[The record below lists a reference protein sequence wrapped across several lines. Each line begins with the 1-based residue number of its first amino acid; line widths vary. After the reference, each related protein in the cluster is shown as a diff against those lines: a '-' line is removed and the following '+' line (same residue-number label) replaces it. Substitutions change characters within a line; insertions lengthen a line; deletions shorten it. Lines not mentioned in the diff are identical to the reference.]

1 MAIRVIDDSKLQD
14 IAVAIQG
21 KDSGGTMTVDEMP
34 TRIANI
40 PSGGTLIPKTIT
52 QNGVYNASSD
62 NADGYDV
69 VTVDVPEKNT
79 LDDYFANTL
88 EVADISSA
96 TSITDGFFRNKSSLI
111 NVIMPN
117 VTRIDN
123 SAFRSCTNLAL
134 TVLPDGVTSIGAS
147 AFDGC
152 KNLALTVLP
161 DGITSIGNN
170 AFYGCTNLALTV
182 LPDGITSIGNSA
194 FYGCTNLALT
204 SLPSGVTSIG
214 DYAVNGCTNLALTVL
229 PDGITSIGGNAFS
242 GCINLALTSLPS
254 GVTSIGKSAFYN
266 CTSIPYLDFS
276 VFTQI
281 PTVWSTSFA
290 NTSFPFYFRDQQ
302 QLDEWAAATN
312 WSTYA
317 GRFQIKPSGVI

>member
-1 MAIRVIDDSKLQD
+1 MATRVIDDTKLNN
-14 IAVAIQG
+14 IAVAIQA
-21 KDSGGTMTVDEMP
+21 KDSGGQMTVDEMP

-40 PSGGTLIPKTIT
+40 PSGGTLIQKTIT

-96 TSITDGFFRNKSSLI
+96 TSIIIDFFRNKSSLI

-117 VTRIDN
+117 VTSIGN
-123 SAFRSCTNLAL
+123 NAFYACSKLAL
-134 TVLPDGVTSIGAS
+134 TSLPSGV
-147 AFDGC
+147 
-152 KNLALTVLP
+152 
-161 DGITSIGNN
+161 TSIGNN
-170 AFYGCTNLALTV
+170 AFQGCTNLALTV
-182 LPDGITSIGNSA
+182 LPDGITSIG
-194 FYGCTNLALT
+194 
-204 SLPSGVTSIG
+204 
-214 DYAVNGCTNLALTVL
+214 
-229 PDGITSIGGNAFS
+229 DGTFN
-242 GCINLALTSLPS
+242 
-254 GVTSIGKSAFYN
+254 N

-276 VFTQI
+276 NFTQI
-281 PTVWSTSFA
+281 PTVSSNSFI